1 MLRYETYEL
10 PRVITPS
17 PLLYLEF
24 LANVIAIPHHLPEEA
39 GSKRDSGVAS
49 HHVIGYVDNVED

>member
-10 PRVITPS
+10 PRAIIPS
-17 PLLYLEF
+17 PLFFLEF
-24 LANVIAIPHHLPEEA
+24 LANVIAILYYLLGEA

-49 HHVIGYVDNVED
+49 YHVIGYVDNLED